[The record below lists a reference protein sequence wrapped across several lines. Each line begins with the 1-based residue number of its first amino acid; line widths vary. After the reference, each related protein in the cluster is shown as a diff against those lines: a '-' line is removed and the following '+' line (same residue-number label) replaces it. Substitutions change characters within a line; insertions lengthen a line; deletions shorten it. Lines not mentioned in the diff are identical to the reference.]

1 MVGDV
6 VAAWQTGIP
15 DTRVVALCARVAE
28 QCGGRVTGGRLFVD
42 VARIELHRVA
52 RTGDDKVRYVR
63 CCERNEGCRST
74 HASTANRKVLGF
86 GLREDP
92 W

>member
-6 VAAWQTGIP
+6 VATWLTGIP
-15 DTRVVALCARVAE
+15 AISVVASCARVAE
-28 QCGGRVTGGRLFVD
+28 QVGRRVTGGSHLVD